1 MHPLWSNKKKN
12 KNRPQRHKENYMVIR
27 EQPNVRVV
35 TLVPGV
41 RMNKAWYAFESV
53 GLSVVCNTAQ
63 NKGLGLLASP
73 GINSSTFPLLADL
86 LK

>member
-1 MHPLWSNKKKN
+1 M
-12 KNRPQRHKENYMVIR
+12 
-27 EQPNVRVV
+27 RVV

-41 RMNKAWYAFESV
+41 RMNKAWYVFESV

-63 NKGLGLLASP
+63 NKWLGLLASP

-86 LK
+86 LKEPAAQRTQNFPLLTETKT